1 VKRSA
6 AKAQQARSR
15 YAITSLFGEFADRTT
30 EQRYRESVEHRLARH
45 LRHVLGVWG
54 ALWLAFSLSD
64 YHHFGLGPTYF
75 GLLGCRM
82 AFVALLVACVAWIR
96 RRPGL
101 ATHGGLVTT
110 LALLGFTQVFSV
122 YFMSDDDEIRWLAA
136 ATVVFLMGVFVF
148 LPNRTVLS
156 ATVALYGSVGT
167 LVCVG
172 INISETS
179 ALRMGILAL
188 MLLMPC
194 IAGGMASYRFEIVRR
209 GEFAALEQAEAEIE
223 RRRALESELRRQART
238 DPLTGA
244 SNRRDYEALFAQE
257 SRRARR
263 YGRPLSVC
271 VLDVDHFK
279 HVNDTYG
286 HGAGDT
292 ALIHVADI
300 CRTEMRG
307 ADILG
312 RIGGEEFLLILPETS
327 RDDAVEFAERLRL
340 RLGAA
345 TIQTGAHVFQITV
358 TLGVTALTAS
368 DQDITDLIHRADG
381 ALYAGKDGGRNQ
393 VRWA

>member
-1 VKRSA
+1 
-6 AKAQQARSR
+6 
-15 YAITSLFGEFADRTT
+15 
-30 EQRYRESVEHRLARH
+30 
-45 LRHVLGVWG
+45 
-54 ALWLAFSLSD
+54 
-64 YHHFGLGPTYF
+64 
-75 GLLGCRM
+75 
-82 AFVALLVACVAWIR
+82 
-96 RRPGL
+96 
-101 ATHGGLVTT
+101 
-110 LALLGFTQVFSV
+110 
-122 YFMSDDDEIRWLAA
+122 
-136 ATVVFLMGVFVF
+136 
-148 LPNRTVLS
+148 
-156 ATVALYGSVGT
+156 
-167 LVCVG
+167 
-172 INISETS
+172 
-179 ALRMGILAL
+179 
-188 MLLMPC
+188 
-194 IAGGMASYRFEIVRR
+194 MASYRFEIVRR

-307 ADILG
+307 ADLLG